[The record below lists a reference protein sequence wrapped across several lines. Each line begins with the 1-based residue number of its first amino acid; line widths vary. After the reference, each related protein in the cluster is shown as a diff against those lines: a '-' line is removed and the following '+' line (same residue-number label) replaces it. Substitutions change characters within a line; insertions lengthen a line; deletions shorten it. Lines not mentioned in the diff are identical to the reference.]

1 MPICFAI
8 NAYLGDLHCCLDP
21 SVALG
26 THVLSSWLGAFLLPC
41 LHWEWKVSGGFA
53 FWHHFFW
60 SIMLCNSF
68 GSGLVFSWVHL
79 PAGKLLRRF
88 IRRFDVVSSPTT
100 AGNLLLPA
108 CCLPAAACLL
118 LLPPAAVLLP
128 PERGKGVRQLQ
139 GRKAFGHMLVG
150 MKDVTPTKTRGMA
163 VRTV

>member
-1 MPICFAI
+1 MFRYQRLLRGFTLLFGSIGGIGNSCPVELVGCFPIALPT
-8 NAYLGDLHCCLDP
+8 LGMESKWWICIL
-21 SVALG
+21 
-26 THVLSSWLGAFLLPC
+26 
-41 LHWEWKVSGGFA
+41 VS
-53 FWHHFFW
+53 FFW
-60 SIMLCNSF
+60 SIMLCTSS